1 MLKIN
6 IGHSR
11 KIGEP
16 SYGSRGASVNLELEA
31 DTALLADRD
40 HLQEK
45 IRWLFS
51 FAKQSVDHELNGKTT
66 ELPASETRTNGRAA
80 SQKQLDFARQLAGQI
95 PGLGVRQLDDLAKNV
110 CGVNAEG
117 LTSLQASQVIDSLKA
132 IKSGDVD
139 VANALG
145 AAT

>member
-16 SYGSRGASVNLELEA
+16 NYGSRGASVKLELEA
-31 DTALLADRD
+31 DTALLADPD

-51 FAKQSVDHELNGKTT
+51 LAKQSNNTNNFWSRSDFKMLALHTNMF
-66 ELPASETRTNGRAA
+66 LPPIDNRIFVKFR
-80 SQKQLDFARQLAGQI
+80 FANRF
-95 PGLGVRQLDDLAKNV
+95 
-110 CGVNAEG
+110 
-117 LTSLQASQVIDSLKA
+117 
-132 IKSGDVD
+132 
-139 VANALG
+139 
-145 AAT
+145 